1 MGQAAGSNY
10 IRATIGFLITGVGL
24 PMLGV
29 VASGISRSENL
40 YDMAKPVSSAYA
52 VFYLFV
58 IFDNRPIVC
67 NTTYCNSSI

>member
-1 MGQAAGSNY
+1 MDCFGAGNIIFPVQMGQAAGSNY

-40 YDMAKPVSSAYA
+40 YDMAN
-52 VFYLFV
+52 L
-58 IFDNRPIVC
+58 
-67 NTTYCNSSI
+67 